1 MFMILRIVVSHEMF
15 KQERDIK
22 TSFSQS
28 TNMWINGPD
37 AVCFGLN
44 QLPWFKLVGVKLN
57 PAFCSILEI
66 CCLTLLCC

>member
-1 MFMILRIVVSHEMF
+1 MFVILRIVVSHEMF

-44 QLPWFKLVGVKLN
+44 QFFALV
-57 PAFCSILEI
+57 
-66 CCLTLLCC
+66 